1 MAKKAETINPALI
14 SSSLAEKSSSVAN
27 ELMQERNA
35 YRELL
40 ECVQAIVWRGNA
52 QTFQFTF
59 VSPYAEILLGYP
71 VQHWLDEPNF
81 WRDHIHPDDRESTVA
96 FCAKVT
102 DEKRSH
108 EFDYRMIAADGQV
121 VWLHDLVHV
130 VVKNDQATELVGVM
144 IDITQKQEAEEAL
157 AQSETRLRLTIDAI
171 PQQIWSSPPEGSV
184 DFANQRWR
192 SYLGPGLEKLK
203 GDGWQ
208 EILHPDD
215 KQRVLKAWHESL
227 TQGTP
232 YEQEERH
239 RRADGQYHWF
249 LSRSVPLRDDQG
261 RIVRWYGTNT
271 DIEDRKRAE
280 HALRDSE
287 QRWRAVFE
295 NSTVGIA
302 LLDETG
308 HFMVANST
316 YEEMVGRTSSELRLL
331 KCRDLTYTEQDCVA
345 TETLIGEL
353 LERKRHRFELE
364 KRYRRKDGAVIWV
377 HASGSMVSETD
388 GSPRFLIFLVAD
400 ITQQKQAEHELR
412 ESEQRWHAVF
422 ANSNVGIALLDETAR
437 FLAVNTSYERMLG
450 YPESELRLL
459 TLRDIA
465 YSEEDQTAAQQP
477 FEELLQGKSQRFE
490 VERRNRRKDGTVIWV
505 RSSGSLVPAAE
516 GRPLFLV
523 LVVEDITERKR
534 LFDQLALERDRLRLL
549 LSVSLQIAS
558 HLNLGDLFNALATS
572 LREME
577 GWEYSFVALPESADY
592 LKIHLV
598 GPGMG
603 KPSVGT
609 DLPVEGTFAGKAYR
623 SGKPDFFRV
632 ADLRPVPGHP
642 ELTKWREFTRAD
654 GVQGGWN
661 LPLLYDGE
669 VLGVLGFHT
678 RRDVDSARADLPF
691 LEELARLV
699 AIALH
704 NALQY
709 GKLSE
714 SHEKLSYQKNYLEAE
729 FLRDRGI
736 AGIVGASP
744 AIAALVRQIDA
755 VAPTDSTVL
764 VTGETGTGKE
774 LVARAIHDRSPRR
787 DNIFIKV
794 DASAIPASLME
805 SELFGYEKG
814 AFTGATTQKMG
825 RFEIADKGTLFL
837 DEVGD
842 LPLELQPKLLRV
854 LQDQEFERLGSNRT
868 RRLDVRIVAAT
879 NRNLSEM
886 VEAGEF
892 RSDLYYRLNV
902 FPIWIPPLRQRSA
915 DIPLLVRYF
924 VAKYAQ
930 RMKKRIT
937 EVPPE
942 AMETFIR
949 YTWPGNVRELQH
961 FIERAVI
968 LTPGH
973 VLRAPLAELKKA
985 IPRLER
991 TPEKSSPPRTMQ
1003 EIERESV
1010 VQALRESKWVVGG
1023 PHGAA
1028 VKLGLKRTT
1037 LASKMEKLGI
1047 SRRSR

>member
-1 MAKKAETINPALI
+1 
-14 SSSLAEKSSSVAN
+14 
-27 ELMQERNA
+27 
-35 YRELL
+35 
-40 ECVQAIVWRGNA
+40 
-52 QTFQFTF
+52 
-59 VSPYAEILLGYP
+59 
-71 VQHWLDEPNF
+71 
-81 WRDHIHPDDRESTVA
+81 
-96 FCAKVT
+96 
-102 DEKRSH
+102 
-108 EFDYRMIAADGQV
+108 
-121 VWLHDLVHV
+121 
-130 VVKNDQATELVGVM
+130 
-144 IDITQKQEAEEAL
+144 
-157 AQSETRLRLTIDAI
+157 
-171 PQQIWSSPPEGSV
+171 
-184 DFANQRWR
+184 
-192 SYLGPGLEKLK
+192 
-203 GDGWQ
+203 
-208 EILHPDD
+208 
-215 KQRVLKAWHESL
+215 LKA
-227 TQGTP
+227 
-232 YEQEERH
+232 
-239 RRADGQYHWF
+239 
-249 LSRSVPLRDDQG
+249 
-261 RIVRWYGTNT
+261 NT
-271 DIEDRKRAE
+271 DIEDRRQAE
-280 HALRDSE
+280 HELRERE

-704 NALQY
+704 NALQ
-709 GKLSE
+709 
-714 SHEKLSYQKNYLEAE
+714 A
-729 FLRDRGI
+729 
-736 AGIVGASP
+736 
-744 AIAALVRQIDA
+744 
-755 VAPTDSTVL
+755 
-764 VTGETGTGKE
+764 
-774 LVARAIHDRSPRR
+774 
-787 DNIFIKV
+787 
-794 DASAIPASLME
+794 
-805 SELFGYEKG
+805 
-814 AFTGATTQKMG
+814 
-825 RFEIADKGTLFL
+825 
-837 DEVGD
+837 
-842 LPLELQPKLLRV
+842 
-854 LQDQEFERLGSNRT
+854 GSNSAT
-868 RRLDVRIVAAT
+868 R
-879 NRNLSEM
+879 
-886 VEAGEF
+886 
-892 RSDLYYRLNV
+892 
-902 FPIWIPPLRQRSA
+902 
-915 DIPLLVRYF
+915 LL
-924 VAKYAQ
+924 
-930 RMKKRIT
+930 
-937 EVPPE
+937 
-942 AMETFIR
+942 
-949 YTWPGNVRELQH
+949 
-961 FIERAVI
+961 
-968 LTPGH
+968 
-973 VLRAPLAELKKA
+973 
-985 IPRLER
+985 
-991 TPEKSSPPRTMQ
+991 
-1003 EIERESV
+1003 
-1010 VQALRESKWVVGG
+1010 
-1023 PHGAA
+1023 
-1028 VKLGLKRTT
+1028 
-1037 LASKMEKLGI
+1037 
-1047 SRRSR
+1047 

>member
-1 MAKKAETINPALI
+1 MAKKAETTDPTLR
-14 SSSLAEKSSSVAN
+14 SSSLTEECGRITN
-27 ELMQERNA
+27 ELIQERDR
-35 YRELL
+35 YRGLL
-40 ECVQAIVWRGNA
+40 DCVPAIVWRGSA

-59 VSPYAEILLGYP
+59 ISPYAETLLGYP
-71 VQHWLDEPNF
+71 AQRWLDEPDF
-81 WRDHIHPDDRESTVA
+81 WRNHIHPDDRELTVA
-96 FCAKVT
+96 ICAKAT
-102 DEKRSH
+102 NEKRSH
-108 EFDYRMIAADGQV
+108 EFDYRMVAADGRV

-130 VVKNDQATELVGVM
+130 VVENDQPTELIGVM
-144 IDITQKQEAEEAL
+144 VDITDKKQAEEAL
-157 AQSETRLRLTIDAI
+157 AQNENRLQLTIDAI
-171 PQQIWSSPPEGSV
+171 PQQIWSSPPDGSV

-192 SYLGPGLEKLK
+192 SYLGLGLEKLK

-208 EILHPDD
+208 EMLHPDD
-215 KQRVLKAWHESL
+215 KQRVLKAWHESI
-227 TQGTP
+227 TQGIP

-239 RRADGQYHWF
+239 RRSDGQYHWF
-249 LSRSVPLRDDQG
+249 LSRAVPLRDEAG
-261 RIVRWYGTNT
+261 HIVRWFGTNT

-280 HALRDSE
+280 HDLRDSE

-308 HFMVANST
+308 RFMVVNST
-316 YEEMVGRTSSELRLL
+316 YEGLVGRTSSELHQLT
-331 KCRDLTYTEQDCVA
+331 CRDLTYTEQDCLT
-345 TETLIGEL
+345 TEARIGEL
-353 LERKRHRFELE
+353 LEGKRDRFELE
-364 KRYRRKDGAVIWV
+364 KRYRRKDGTVIWV
-377 HASGSMVSETD
+377 RSSGSLVRETED
-388 GSPRFLIFLVAD
+388 SPRFIVFLVAD
-400 ITQQKQAEHELR
+400 ITQQKQAELELR
-412 ESEQRWHAVF
+412 ESERRWRAVF

-437 FLAVNTSYERMLG
+437 FLAVNASYERMLG
-450 YPESELRLL
+450 YTEAELRLL

-465 YSEEDQTAAQQP
+465 YSEQDQTAAQQR
-477 FEELLQGKSQRFE
+477 FQELLEGKRERFE

-505 RSSGSLVPAAE
+505 RSSGSLIPGAE

-523 LVVEDITERKR
+523 AVVEDITERKR

-558 HLNLGDLFNALATS
+558 HLEVHELFSALAAS
-572 LREME
+572 LRELE
-577 GWEYSFVALPESADY
+577 GWEYSFIALPGSADY
-592 LKIHLV
+592 LKIHLI

-603 KPSVGT
+603 ELRVGT
-609 DLPVEGTFAGKAYR
+609 DMPVEGTFAGKAYR
-623 SGKPDFFRV
+623 LGKPEFFRV
-632 ADLRPVPGHP
+632 ADLSPVPGHP
-642 ELTKWREFTRAD
+642 ELTKWREFARAD
-654 GVQGGWN
+654 GLQGGWN
-661 LPLLYDGE
+661 LPLQYDGE

-678 RRDVDSARADLPF
+678 RRNVDSARADLPF

-744 AIAALVRQIDA
+744 AIAGLVRQIDA

-764 VTGETGTGKE
+764 ITGETGTGKE

-814 AFTGATTQKMG
+814 AFTGAMTQKMG
-825 RFEIADKGTLFL
+825 RFEIGDKGTLFL

-868 RRLDVRIVAAT
+868 RRVDVRIVAAT
-879 NRNLSEM
+879 NRDLSKM

-902 FPIWIPPLRQRSA
+902 FPIRIPPLRQRSEY
-915 DIPLLVRYF
+915 IPLLVRYF
-924 VAKYAQ
+924 LDSYAQ
-930 RMKKRIT
+930 RMKKPVT
-937 EVPPE
+937 EIPPE
-942 AMETFIR
+942 AMETFTR
-949 YTWPGNVRELQH
+949 YRWPGNVRELQH

-968 LTPGH
+968 LTSGKI
-973 VLRAPLAELKKA
+973 LRAPLAELKRA
-985 IPRLER
+985 IQKTEG
-991 TPEKSSPPRTMQ
+991 TPEKSSPPRTME
-1003 EIERESV
+1003 EIERESIL
-1010 VQALRESKWVVGG
+1010 QALRESEWVVGG
-1023 PHGAA
+1023 PGGAA
-1028 VKLGLKRTT
+1028 AKLGLKRTT

-1047 SRRSR
+1047 SRHSR